1 MKHKCNKSL
10 AQLKALKGKGKKMQ
24 AYVDEY
30 ASFMSNVRHK
40 AVNTIESYKRD
51 VTQYITYLNN
61 VGVTDLSSTTKTT
74 VLSYLLELQKEGR
87 ASSTVSR
94 TLASLRSFYVFM
106 IQNGMVQN
114 DPTINLEAPHVE
126 KKPPQILTSAEV
138 ELLMNQP
145 KCIDNKGMRDKAM
158 LELLYATGIRVSE
171 LISLDIT
178 DVNLAM
184 SFIHCNGRKKERIVP
199 MGNKALEALTV
210 YVDNARGNMVKSDTE
225 KALFVN
231 CGGVR
236 LSRQGFWKIIKH
248 YQHQADIKKEIT
260 PHTLRHSFAAHL
272 LENGADLR
280 SIQEMMGHADISSTQ
295 VYSQLVSSRIKDVY
309 AKAHPRA

>member
-1 MKHKCNKSL
+1 
-10 AQLKALKGKGKKMQ
+10 MQ
-24 AYVDEY
+24 TYVEEY
-30 ASFMSNVRHK
+30 ASFMTNVRHK
-40 AVNTIESYKRD
+40 SVNTIESYKRD
-51 VTQYITYLNN
+51 VKQYIAYLNN
-61 VGVTDLSSTTKTT
+61 SGVTDLSSTTKTT

-87 ASSTVSR
+87 ATSTVSR

-106 IQNGMVQN
+106 IQNGAVKN
-114 DPTINLEAPHVE
+114 DPTTNLEAPHVE
-126 KKPPQILTSAEV
+126 KKPPQIMSSAEV
-138 ELLMNQP
+138 ELLMEQP
-145 KCIDNKGMRDKAM
+145 KSDDAKGIRDKAM

-171 LISLDIT
+171 LVNLNIS

-184 SFIHCNGRKKERIVP
+184 SFIHCSGGKKERIIP
-199 MGNKALEALTV
+199 MGNKALEALAF
-210 YVDNARGNMVKSDTE
+210 YIDNARYDMVKSDNE

-231 CGGVR
+231 CSGER
-236 LSRQGFWKIIKH
+236 LSRQGFWKIIK
-248 YQHQADIKKEIT
+248 YYRNQAGIKKEIT

>member
-1 MKHKCNKSL
+1 
-10 AQLKALKGKGKKMQ
+10 MQ
-24 AYVDEY
+24 TYVEEY
-30 ASFMSNVRHK
+30 TNFMSNVRHK
-40 AVNTIESYKRD
+40 AVNTVESYKRD
-51 VTQYITYLNN
+51 VIQYITYLNN
-61 VGVTDLSSTTKTT
+61 TGVEDLAATTKTT
-74 VLSYLLELQKEGR
+74 VLSYLLTLQKEGR

-106 IQNGMVQN
+106 IQNGMVKT
-114 DPTINLEAPHVE
+114 DPTSNLEAPHVD

-138 ELLMNQP
+138 DLLLEQP
-145 KCIDNKGMRDKAM
+145 NTSENKGIRDKAM

-171 LISLDIT
+171 LINLNMT
-178 DVNLAM
+178 DVNLQM
-184 SFIHCNGRKKERIVP
+184 SFICCRSDKKERIIP
-199 MGNKALEALTV
+199 MGNKAKEALAAYIETSRPCMIKNE
-210 YVDNARGNMVKSDTE
+210 DE

-231 CGGVR
+231 CSGAR
-236 LSRQGFWKIIKH
+236 ISRQGFWKIIKY
-248 YQHQADIKKEIT
+248 YQHKADISKDIT

-295 VYSQLVSSRIKDVY
+295 VYSKLINSKIKDVY